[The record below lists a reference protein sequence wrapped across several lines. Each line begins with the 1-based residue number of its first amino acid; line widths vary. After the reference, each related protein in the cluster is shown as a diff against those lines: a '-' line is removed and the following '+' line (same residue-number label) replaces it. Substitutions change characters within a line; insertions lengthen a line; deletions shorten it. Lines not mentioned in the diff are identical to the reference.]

1 MTQVSSRRHFGAC
14 LLALLAGCAT
24 TVPPVAPDARAALA
38 PGGVLRIGVYPGSP
52 TSLVHGPGA
61 GEMRG
66 LTVDL
71 GRDIARRL
79 GARAEIVVFDRVA
92 QVLDG
97 LQAGSVDLTI
107 TNATPARAALVD
119 FTRPVV
125 ALELGYLALAGS
137 PVQDIAAVDRAGVRV
152 GVSEGSS
159 SQATLSKAFTQAT
172 LVTAPSLQAAKALL
186 VERRADV
193 YATNKGILH
202 EMAAGLPGARV
213 LDGRWGLEH
222 LAIAIP
228 KGRDAGRPAL
238 QALADALQAEGA
250 VQRAAERAGLRGTV
264 APEMR

>member
-1 MTQVSSRRHFGAC
+1 MAALWSRRCGLFG
-14 LLALLAGCAT
+14 LLALLAACASAPT
-24 TVPPVAPDARAALA
+24 VAPEARAALA

-52 TSLVHGPGA
+52 TSLVRGPGSD
-61 GEMRG
+61 EMRG

-71 GRDIARRL
+71 GREIAQRL
-79 GARAEIVVFDRVA
+79 GAKAEIVVFDRVA

-97 LQAGSVDLTI
+97 LQAGTVDLTI
-107 TNATPARAALVD
+107 TNATPARASRVD

-159 SQATLSKAFTQAT
+159 SQATLSQTFKLAT
-172 LVTAPSLQAAKALL
+172 IVTAPSLQAAKTLL

-222 LAIAIP
+222 LAIAVP
-228 KGRDAGRPAL
+228 KGREAGRPAL
-238 QALADALQAEGA
+238 QSLADALQAEGA
-250 VQRAAERAGLRGTV
+250 VQRAADRAGLRGTV
-264 APEMR
+264 APGAR